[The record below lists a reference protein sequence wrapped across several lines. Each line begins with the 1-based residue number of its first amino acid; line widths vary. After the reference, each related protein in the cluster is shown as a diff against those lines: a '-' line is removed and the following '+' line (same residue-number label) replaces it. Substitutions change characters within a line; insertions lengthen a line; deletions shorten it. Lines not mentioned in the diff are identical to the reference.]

1 MGESIELDH
10 VRLFDN
16 TVEILDRYTQKK
28 ETLDKSTVSI
38 DKEISQ
44 LYAKMEIA
52 KLTAKEALG

>member
-1 MGESIELDH
+1 MCESIELDH

-44 LYAKMEIA
+44 LNEKMEIA
-52 KLTAKEALG
+52 KSTAKEALE

>member
-44 LYAKMEIA
+44 LNEKMEIA
-52 KLTAKEALG
+52 KSTAKEALE